1 MDIKDTIIDEV
12 TEKIED
18 LAADHADMIEKMP
31 DALVDGAED
40 LLAKVGID
48 VDLNGDESANVVS
61 DDTDASDEA
70 SDEVVDEEVSAE

>member
-31 DALVDGAED
+31 DAVVEGAEN

-48 VDLNGDESANVVS
+48 VDLNGDETTTVEETPAE
-61 DDTDASDEA
+61 EA
-70 SDEVVDEEVSAE
+70 EAPAAE

>member
-31 DALVDGAED
+31 DAVVDGAED
-40 LLAKVGID
+40 LLATVGID
-48 VDLNGDESANVVS
+48 VDLNGDE
-61 DDTDASDEA
+61 TTT
-70 SDEVVDEEVSAE
+70 EEVTETASEAAAE

>member
-1 MDIKDTIIDEV
+1 MDINDIKDTVMEEV

-48 VDLNGDESANVVS
+48 VDLNGDETTVVEEVAE
-61 DDTDASDEA
+61 TASDEA
-70 SDEVVDEEVSAE
+70 EAPAAAAE

>member
-1 MDIKDTIIDEV
+1 MDINEIKDTVIDEV

-31 DALVDGAED
+31 DAVVEGAED

-48 VDLNGDESANVVS
+48 VDLNGDETTVV
-61 DDTDASDEA
+61 
-70 SDEVVDEEVSAE
+70 EETPAAE